1 MILGTRSWQLDVAT
15 PRDGV
20 GPFSRALACLALL
33 ALAPAPASAQQT
45 QTQTSTQTLSQTLN
59 FLMTNQSTPIP
70 EPLDSQ
76 AAALTSDTIAD
87 SLLVGLATLPIGS
100 SASGFHYRVDRQRWG
115 A

>member
-20 GPFSRALACLALL
+20 APFSCALACLALL
-33 ALAPAPASAQQT
+33 ALAPAPASAQ

-70 EPLDSQ
+70 EPLDRQ
-76 AAALTSDTIAD
+76 AAALASDTIAD
-87 SLLVGLATLPIGS
+87 
-100 SASGFHYRVDRQRWG
+100 
-115 A
+115 